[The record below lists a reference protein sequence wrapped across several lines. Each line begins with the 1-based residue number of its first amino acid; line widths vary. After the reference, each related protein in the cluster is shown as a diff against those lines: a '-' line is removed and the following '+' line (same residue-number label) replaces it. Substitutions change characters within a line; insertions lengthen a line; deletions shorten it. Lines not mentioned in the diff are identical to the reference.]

1 MQNQD
6 ELYHYGVLGMKW
18 GVRRDRSGTI
28 NKSFKKM
35 DKLDRN
41 IDKASVK
48 ATKATM
54 RTVKGASRKYQK
66 FERKAAKYQGKANKK
81 KYGWFPNAEK
91 ATKYQMK
98 ADRFNYKASKKK
110 AKHLKREAKSAKMN
124 ALEKRSI
131 TRAHK
136 WAEQMNKTIGPMKPT
151 ELSSD
156 QIRLGR
162 KYLGM

>member
-1 MQNQD
+1 MQNQE

-91 ATKYQMK
+91 A
-98 ADRFNYKASKKK
+98 SKKK
-110 AKHLKREAKSAKMN
+110 AKYLKREAKSAKMN